1 MRDGVFAVGAGAG
14 RRVRARDDGVELGL
28 DRCFHFSVHAVPA
41 LAALEGFAFVEGEAV
56 VAEGVAVVGPE
67 AAG

>member
-1 MRDGVFAVGAGAG
+1 MGDGVFAFVAGAG
-14 RRVRARDDGVELGL
+14 RVVRARDDGVELGL
-28 DRCFHFSVHAVPA
+28 DGGFHLFVHAVPA
-41 LAALEGFAFVEGEAV
+41 VLALQVFAFVVAEAV